1 MARLFRSPNHV
12 SQFFCIWATLL
23 PRRSQTCLS
32 NSSQLQWSCCLK
44 PQPSCKP
51 NLFKPCGLHSL
62 GIIMLLKLNL
72 GEFGISTPS
81 FIMWHRS
88 LVLDLLSSD
97 TCLTLIGHV
106 SKEHSASLFM
116 SKDIEIWDEKQGTFR
131 QICNAVCHVEA
142 HSLRF
147 LRGFLQKVEAYK
159 KNMRC
164 STYRNGRWRMLASYW
179 QHQFQARV
187 PSSNTTLL
195 IKVDQDSG
203 CSPKPSKSK
212 KPKRRLRK

>member
-12 SQFFCIWATLL
+12 SHFFCISATLL
-23 PRRSQTCLS
+23 PRRSQTFLS

-44 PQPSCKP
+44 PRPSCKP

-72 GEFGISTPS
+72 GEFGISTHS
-81 FIMWHRS
+81 FIRWHRS

-97 TCLTLIGHV
+97 TCLTLTGHV

-131 QICNAVCHVEA
+131 QICDAVCHVEA

-147 LRGFLQKVEAYK
+147 LRGCFAESRGVQKEYEVF
-159 KNMRC
+159 NI
-164 STYRNGRWRMLASYW
+164 S
-179 QHQFQARV
+179 
-187 PSSNTTLL
+187 
-195 IKVDQDSG
+195 
-203 CSPKPSKSK
+203 
-212 KPKRRLRK
+212 